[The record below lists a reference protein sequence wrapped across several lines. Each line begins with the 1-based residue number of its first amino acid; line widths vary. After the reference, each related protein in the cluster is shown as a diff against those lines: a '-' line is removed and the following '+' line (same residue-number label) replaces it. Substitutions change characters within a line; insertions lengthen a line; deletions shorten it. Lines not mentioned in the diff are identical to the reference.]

1 MKLLTIMWSSFIP
14 ILRDA
19 AEVTA
24 IFNLKA
30 YSNKQ
35 LNLDPRIVED
45 VGKEMKAADLIV
57 LYRTTEPFWDEV
69 EEEIEGLGG
78 RIPIVAVGPEPSYW
92 KISNVSPEIV
102 TTVYRYLLFNGAENF
117 REMLKFLAS
126 TLFSMDLSFSPPKET
141 AWEGIYHP
149 QWGGPFTTP
158 GSIWTF
164 IP

>member
-24 IFNLKA
+24 VFNLKA

-35 LNLDPRIVED
+35 LNLDPRVVED

-69 EEEIEGLGG
+69 EDEIERTWRASPDCGG
-78 RIPIVAVGPEPSYW
+78 RTG
-92 KISNVSPEIV
+92 
-102 TTVYRYLLFNGAENF
+102 TVLLENF
-117 REMLKFLAS
+117 QCK
-126 TLFSMDLSFSPPKET
+126 P
-141 AWEGIYHP
+141 
-149 QWGGPFTTP
+149 
-158 GSIWTF
+158 
-164 IP
+164 